1 MTAGAGTDAE
11 HARVGDQ
18 LETREKVVYQRAL
31 AERAFSAESIHN
43 DDYTR
48 RQGYPGA
55 LVSAYVLCGYMSEPL
70 VRFFGASWFT
80 SGEIS
85 LRFIG
90 KGVQQHDLVRCG
102 GIVREIAP
110 DSDHQRRRVFL
121 DIWMEKADGVRP
133 VIGTASAIVPEPVGH
148 PASSA
153 GSDEAEQA
161 RREGSE

>member
-1 MTAGAGTDAE
+1 VTDSTGTVAE
-11 HARVGDQ
+11 HARVGDE
-18 LETREKVVYQRAL
+18 LATCEKVVYQRAL
-31 AERAFSAESIHN
+31 AEREFSAESIHN

-90 KGVQQHDLVRCG
+90 KGVQQSDQVRCG
-102 GIVREIAP
+102 GTVREIVP
-110 DSDHQRRRVFL
+110 DADDVHRRVVL
-121 DIWMEKADGVRP
+121 DVWMEKANGARP
-133 VIGTASAIVPEPVGH
+133 VVGTASAVVPG
-148 PASSA
+148 PASQPVA
-153 GSDEAEQA
+153 ATGSGRPVEAVPDGAE
-161 RREGSE
+161 

>member
-1 MTAGAGTDAE
+1 VTLGTGTAAE
-11 HARVGDQ
+11 RARVGDQ
-18 LETREKVVYQRAL
+18 LETCEKVVYQRAL
-31 AERAFSAESIHN
+31 AEREFSAESIHN

-55 LVSAYVLCGYMSEPL
+55 LVSAYVLCGYLSEPL

-102 GIVREIAP
+102 GTVREITP
-110 DSDHQRRRVFL
+110 DDDHLHRRVVL
-121 DIWMEKADGVRP
+121 DIWMEKANGVRP
-133 VIGTASAIVPEPVGH
+133 VIGTASAIVPGSANLPD
-148 PASSA
+148 SST
-153 GSDEAEQA
+153 GSSPEQA
-161 RREGSE
+161 VPERAG